1 MSSMNA
7 FWVPIDAAARAQKAR
22 TVCAGRERQATMDI
36 AGPARAR
43 IGQDC
48 GRQYR
53 FARNRFARNIARG
66 LSTCEEVSPQHSRLP
81 RGDWGF
87 VPAAILVNMYAE
99 AAGTARYAL

>member
-1 MSSMNA
+1 MNA
-7 FWVPIDAAARAQKAR
+7 FSVTIDAAARAQKER
-22 TVCAGRERQATMDI
+22 TLCAGRERQATLDI

-53 FARNRFARNIARG
+53 FARNIARG
-66 LSTCEEVSPQHSRLP
+66 LSTCEEVGPEHSRLP

-87 VPAAILVNMYAE
+87 VPAAIRLPNIYAE
-99 AAGTARYAL
+99 AAGSARYAL